1 MWPDPSTIA
10 GLILLVVFVVIV
22 AGIALCARY
31 DRAYFGVDDE
41 VHP

>member
-1 MWPDPSTIA
+1 MWADLATIGGA
-10 GLILLVVFVVIV
+10 ILLVVFLATI

-31 DRAYFGVDDE
+31 DRKYFGVDDE